1 MTRNLLYI
9 FSFICMILSLTSC
22 GKSNDEPK
30 KNTTR
35 TIAIYMIATNTLS
48 SCDVDDIAEIETA
61 IEKNGMNNCRLLIYW
76 VSKSGAPQLIEITTE
91 KKSVKRV
98 VHKVYSSDI
107 RSTTIERMKEVF
119 TDILA
124 IAPAEDYGLIL
135 WSHASGWASSLTA
148 RSNVSL
154 LDFGDDYGST
164 MPIDELAEGIPE
176 GVFSF
181 IYTDACY
188 MSGVEVVYELRNK
201 TKYFIGSVTE
211 LPIYGMNY
219 TTNIPCFFSTN
230 LDLTQSCKNTF
241 NHYNKQSGSAR
252 TCTISLIDCSK
263 LDQLAAL
270 CKKIHA
276 NGTSVTDVSSIQI
289 YKRNIPYLF
298 YDFVQY
304 TEMLATEEQ
313 KIALRNL
320 MDKVVIYKATTP
332 YIFSTLA
339 IKEEN
344 YSGLSTYI
352 LGTTQSSGVN
362 ERYYK
367 TLSWYK
373 DVIE

>member
-1 MTRNLLYI
+1 
-9 FSFICMILSLTSC
+9 
-22 GKSNDEPK
+22 
-30 KNTTR
+30 
-35 TIAIYMIATNTLS
+35 
-48 SCDVDDIAEIETA
+48 
-61 IEKNGMNNCRLLIYW
+61 
-76 VSKSGAPQLIEITTE
+76 
-91 KKSVKRV
+91 
-98 VHKVYSSDI
+98 
-107 RSTTIERMKEVF
+107 
-119 TDILA
+119 
-124 IAPAEDYGLIL
+124 
-135 WSHASGWASSLTA
+135 
-148 RSNVSL
+148 
-154 LDFGDDYGST
+154 
-164 MPIDELAEGIPE
+164 
-176 GVFSF
+176 
-181 IYTDACY
+181 
-188 MSGVEVVYELRNK
+188 VYELRNK

-263 LDQLAAL
+263 LDQLATL

-276 NGTSVTDVSSIQI
+276 NGTSVTDVSSIQV
-289 YKRNIPYLF
+289 YKKNIPYLF

-304 TEMLATEEQ
+304 TEMLATEGQ

-320 MDKVVIYKATTP
+320 MDEVVIYKATTP